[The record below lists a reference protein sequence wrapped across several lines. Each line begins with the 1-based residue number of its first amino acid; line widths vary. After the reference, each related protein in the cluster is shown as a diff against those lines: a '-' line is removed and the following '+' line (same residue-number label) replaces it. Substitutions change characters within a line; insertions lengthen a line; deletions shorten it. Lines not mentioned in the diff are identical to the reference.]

1 MHPTLQNLLTRT
13 PVLTD
18 GAWGTQ
24 LQLRGLTTG
33 ACPDA

>member
-1 MHPTLQNLLTRT
+1 MTLNPLIQQLIAQG

-24 LQLRGLTTG
+24 LQAR
-33 ACPDA
+33 